1 MSTISDWSREKLIEE
16 IDLLNKKNAALKKT
30 SSNLSNT
37 NKLLESSDQQ
47 LKAAN
52 QQLAASEHQ
61 VRQNEEIFK
70 ALLDGIE
77 DVIYVS
83 DPETYDL
90 VHVNTIA
97 RETWGEDI
105 IGMKCYKA
113 LQNRDEP
120 CPFCTNN
127 IIFKDNQKS
136 AYVWE
141 FQNEVNKHW
150 YRCSDRAITWPDG
163 RKLRFEI
170 AADVTPQK
178 EKEEMLTALN
188 QQLSA
193 NEQQLQA
200 ANQQLNAANQQLQA
214 SELQIRQ
221 NFMQFKSLFDGI
233 DDVIYVSDPD
243 TYEIV
248 HVNDTA
254 KKFWGEDIIGQKC
267 YKVLQNRETPC
278 PFCTNNIIFNEKPG
292 ETYFW
297 EFQNE
302 VNHHWFRC
310 ADKVIEWP
318 DGRKLRFELAS
329 DITELKS
336 NEEKLEKLNI
346 NLASKTE
353 ELQQILYITTH
364 DLRSPLV
371 NVQGF
376 SKELLSS
383 INELNKIMAHEE
395 IPDEVKNRAALIL
408 NEELPESIHYITTS
422 IAKMDNLLMGLLQIS
437 RLGRQESR
445 IDLLSMNIL
454 MQQVVDSYKYEIH
467 KGLIEVVIKDLP
479 RCYGDKDQINQLFSN
494 LLGNAIKFLS
504 PERKGKIVISG
515 TEEKKF
521 ARYKIKDNG
530 IGIEKAHQ
538 KKIFEM
544 FYKLDPNKPGSGL
557 GMSIIKQI
565 VEKNNGSIQ
574 LVSEYGEGTEI
585 TINLPVHFKK

>member
-16 IDLLNKKNAALKKT
+16 IDLLNKKNAELKKT
-30 SSNLSNT
+30 SSNLANT

-61 VRQNEEIFK
+61 VRQSEEIFK

-83 DPETYDL
+83 DPDTYEL
-90 VHVNTIA
+90 VHVNTVA
-97 RETWGEDI
+97 RETWGDDI

-127 IIFKDNQKS
+127 IIFKESQKS

-150 YRCSDRAITWPDG
+150 YRCSDRAIT
-163 RKLRFEI
+163 
-170 AADVTPQK
+170 
-178 EKEEMLTALN
+178 
-188 QQLSA
+188 
-193 NEQQLQA
+193 
-200 ANQQLNAANQQLQA
+200 
-214 SELQIRQ
+214 
-221 NFMQFKSLFDGI
+221 
-233 DDVIYVSDPD
+233 
-243 TYEIV
+243 
-248 HVNDTA
+248 
-254 KKFWGEDIIGQKC
+254 
-267 YKVLQNRETPC
+267 
-278 PFCTNNIIFNEKPG
+278 
-292 ETYFW
+292 
-297 EFQNE
+297 
-302 VNHHWFRC
+302 
-310 ADKVIEWP
+310 WP

-437 RLGRQESR
+437 RLGRQESS
-445 IDLLSMNIL
+445 IELLSMNIL
-454 MQQVVDSYKYEIH
+454 MQQVADSYKYEIH

-515 TEEKKF
+515 TEEGKF
-521 ARYKIKDNG
+521 SRYKIKDNG

-565 VEKNNGSIQ
+565 IEKNNGSIQ
-574 LVSEYGEGTEI
+574 LHSEYGEGTEI
-585 TINLPVHFKK
+585 TINLPVHYKK